1 MQERKLRLPVLV
13 GLVALTLVLGALAG
27 CGDDD
32 DGGGGG
38 GASTTDN
45 SDVRVAM
52 LATGAVNNRS
62 WANSWTDGVKRAADE
77 LGVEVTTVGNVE
89 TPDQYTQQG
98 ASFAAKGY
106 DLIIFAHGAMNEP
119 AVKLARQFPD
129 VQFVQAPYQFV
140 EEGEQEAQPPNLGH
154 VDFKQE
160 QGSFLAGALAGLVT
174 ETNKVAA
181 VYAFPFPALTRQPE
195 AYSLGARCTNPDVTF
210 SQKATNS
217 FTDAALARAAASS
230 LYSAGNDV
238 IFSAVDQAVQGII
251 AAANS
256 SQTTPAYVIAS
267 YFDQHDLGPKV
278 VLTSV
283 LYNLDG
289 VAEDI
294 IKTYTD
300 DKMTDHW
307 YKTYDLKNG
316 DVGKLAP
323 YQNLSS
329 AVSEEDQQTLDT
341 ITRAVENGDIQVPDA
356 VEGSPTI
363 GKPGS
368 AEKIDP
374 ESIGCT
380 AEMSGSEG

>member
-1 MQERKLRLPVLV
+1 MQERKLRLPLLV
-13 GLVALTLVLGALAG
+13 GLVALTLALGALAA
-27 CGDDD
+27 CGDDDD

-38 GASTTDN
+38 GGGESTAQK
-45 SDVRVAM
+45 SDARVAM

-62 WANSWTDGVKRAADE
+62 WANSWTDGVKRAGED
-77 LGVEVTTVGNVE
+77 LGIEVTTVGNVE

-140 EEGEQEAQPPNLGH
+140 EEGEQASQPPNLGH

-174 ETNKVAA
+174 KTNKVAA

-230 LYSAGNDV
+230 LYSADNDV

-256 SQTTPAYVIAS
+256 SPTKPAYVIAS
-267 YFDQHDLGPKV
+267 YFDQHDLGPNV

-294 IKTYTD
+294 INTYVD
-300 DKMTDHW
+300 GKMGDHW
-307 YKTYDLKNG
+307 YKTYDLNNG
-316 DVGKLAP
+316 NVGELAP

-329 AVSEEDQQTLDT
+329 AVSDEDQQILDT
-341 ITRAVENGDIQVPDA
+341 VTEAVKSGDIKVPDA

-368 AEKIDP
+368 AAKIDP

-380 AEMSGSEG
+380 AEMQG